1 VSAVP
6 TITATLSR
14 HAGTTPDRLAVVC
27 DGHAIS
33 WRELDKV
40 VNRLAAH
47 LHNVVPAGRGV
58 ALHLAN
64 GPALVLLFLAA
75 CRAGREAQILDPS
88 WPADMTRRVIGAL
101 APGTVVSGDAAAVA
115 GVEATTIVDPH
126 GPFDVVAGALGA
138 DPVAAPVPEPDPLT
152 PFYVG
157 FTSGSTGTPKGYR
170 RHHRSWIE
178 SFRAGD
184 REFHIAADDVVLAP
198 GSLTHSLFLYGLA
211 HGLHV
216 GATVVL
222 CRQFRPNLVNR
233 LITTHRVSV
242 IYGVPTQLEML
253 IETAVHDAMPPVA
266 GVRWILSSGAKWRG
280 RALADMRHQFPA
292 ASFAEF
298 YGASELSF
306 VTVAKADEDVPSDSV
321 GRPFDGVELMIRDH
335 LGRCL
340 ARGEAGRVFVA
351 SPYLFMEYACGND
364 TPLPRHGDAVSV
376 GDVGILDARGF
387 LRLVG
392 RANRMIVTAGK
403 NVHPEEIERV
413 LEGHPAVLA
422 AGVLGV
428 GDERRGER
436 LVALIRLAP
445 GARVASP
452 DLIGHARRMLPLDK
466 IPRRF
471 AVLPRW
477 PTTASGKT
485 DFDGLRRIWDAGAC
499 EPLP

>member
-1 VSAVP
+1 MTVAS

-14 HAGTTPDRLAVVC
+14 HAGATPDRLAVVC
-27 DGHAIS
+27 DEHAVS
-33 WRELDKV
+33 WRELDRA
-40 VNRLAAH
+40 VNRLAGH
-47 LHNVVPAGRGV
+47 LAKLVPAGRGV

-88 WPADMTRRVIGAL
+88 WPADMTRLVIAAL
-101 APGTVVSGDAAAVA
+101 SPGIVVSGDAAAVA
-115 GVEATTIVDPH
+115 GAVAASVVDPH
-126 GPFDVVAGALGA
+126 GPFDRVADALGA
-138 DPVAAPVPEPDPLT
+138 DPSCAPIAESDPLT

-170 RHHRSWIE
+170 RHHKSWIE

-184 REFHIAADDVVLAP
+184 REFDIGADDVVLAP

-233 LITTHRVSV
+233 LITTQRVSV

-253 IETAVHDAMPPVA
+253 IEAAVHDGMPPVA
-266 GVRWILSSGAKWRG
+266 GVRWILSSGAKWQG
-280 RALADMRHQFPA
+280 RAIAEMRRRFPA

-306 VTVAKADEDVPSDSV
+306 VTVAKADEDVPPDSV
-321 GRPFDGVELMIRDH
+321 GRPFAGVDLTIRDH

-340 ARGEAGRVFVA
+340 PPGEAGRVFVA
-351 SPYLFMEYACGND
+351 SPYLFMEYACGSE
-364 TPLPRHGDAVSV
+364 TPLSRHGDAVSV
-376 GDVGILDARGF
+376 GDVGILDERGF

-392 RANRMIVTAGK
+392 RANRMIVTSGK

-422 AGVLGV
+422 AGVLGIV
-428 GDERRGER
+428 DERRGER
-436 LVALIRLAP
+436 LVALIRLAR
-445 GARVASP
+445 GARVASSE
-452 DLIGHARRMLPLDK
+452 LIGHARPILPLYK

-471 AVLPRW
+471 AVPPHW
-477 PTTASGKT
+477 PATSSGKT
-485 DFDGLRRIWDAGAC
+485 DFDALRRAWDSGAC
-499 EPLP
+499 ELLP